1 MMFKLCMFVAAVLII
16 ILGYTVVSCLL
27 TIYRDMN
34 EMRSVIEDLN
44 EKVEILSR
52 LGDD

>member
-1 MMFKLCMFVAAVLII
+1 MFKLCMFVAAVLII
-16 ILGYTVVSCLL
+16 VLGYTVVSCLL
-27 TIYRDMN
+27 TIFRDIN
-34 EMRSVIEDLN
+34 EIRAVVEDLN